1 VHCRRTFVRP
11 IVRDN
16 TVGNRTPYGHVL
28 ILASA
33 AAWGLYA
40 SITYKESRVSTIIN
54 AICFVF
60 QLIYVLVFILYAQ
73 GMARWTAVALLLTAL
88 IGSGVLA
95 WVVIVKVIHRHEL
108 DRSTIA
114 TIASAVSCVTYAAV
128 GYDIVSTKASFGAL
142 YTRSIDDQLTMPAVD
157 LTRLLQAVVACSKDV
172 SNMDPLAEVLLN
184 ILIAGASVYYAF
196 LSSPVD
202 KYIGVLKLSSHAS
215 AYIIHSR
222 LSVSSSS
229 QCLLCFCGSMQVPN
243 AIGVVILLVQLVVFV
258 MHCEAKPEDEEEA
271 PTGDEEEAPQTVEE
285 AINNASNSTPD
296 YGSDLGAMFASSDAL
311 PEPAIAPPV

>member
-1 VHCRRTFVRP
+1 MASFMVPAAGGTAAVLAGVLVAGSGSGLSSALALTIASCIGNSVSCVLICIPLKTFVEP
-11 IVRDN
+11 IMRGN

-28 ILASA
+28 MLATA

-40 SITYKESRVSTIIN
+40 SITYKESRISTIIN

-60 QLIYVLVFILYAQ
+60 QLIYVLVFIRYAQ

-95 WVVIVKVIHRHEL
+95 WVVIVKVIDRHEL

-128 GYDIVSTKASFGAL
+128 GYDI
-142 YTRSIDDQLTMPAVD
+142 
-157 LTRLLQAVVACSKDV
+157 AVVACSKDV
-172 SNMDPLAEVLLN
+172 SNMDPLVEVLLN

-202 KYIGVLKLSSHAS
+202 KYIGV
-215 AYIIHSR
+215 
-222 LSVSSSS
+222 
-229 QCLLCFCGSMQVPN
+229 PN

-258 MHCEAKPEDEEEA
+258 MHCKAKPEDEEEA
-271 PTGDEEEAPQTVEE
+271 PQTVQAPQTVEE

-296 YGSDLGAMFASSDAL
+296 YGSDLGAMFASPDAL
-311 PEPAIAPPV
+311 PEPEIAPPV

>member
-1 VHCRRTFVRP
+1 MVSFMVPAAGGTAAVLAGVLVAGSGSGLSSALPLTIASCVQNTLACILIGIPVWSFLKP
-11 IVRDN
+11 IMEQN
-16 TVGNRTPYGHVL
+16 SVGDRTPYGHVL
-28 ILASA
+28 MLASA

-40 SITYKESRVSTIIN
+40 FITYKQSRVSTIIN

-60 QLIYVLVFILYAQ
+60 QLIYVLVFIRYAQ
-73 GMARWTAVALLLTAL
+73 GMTRWTAVALLLAAL

-108 DRSTIA
+108 DRSLIA

-128 GYDIVSTKASFGAL
+128 GLDI
-142 YTRSIDDQLTMPAVD
+142 
-157 LTRLLQAVVACSKDV
+157 AVVASSKDV
-172 SNMDPLAEVLLN
+172 SNMDPLVEVLLN
-184 ILIAGASVYYAF
+184 ILNAGASVYYAY

-202 KYIGVLKLSSHAS
+202 KYIG
-215 AYIIHSR
+215 
-222 LSVSSSS
+222 
-229 QCLLCFCGSMQVPN
+229 VPN

-258 MHCEAKPEDEEEA
+258 MHCKAKPEDEEEA
-271 PTGDEEEAPQTVEE
+271 PAGDEEEAPQTVEE

-296 YGSDLGAMFASSDAL
+296 YGSDLGAMFASPDAL

>member
-1 VHCRRTFVRP
+1 
-11 IVRDN
+11 
-16 TVGNRTPYGHVL
+16 
-28 ILASA
+28 
-33 AAWGLYA
+33 
-40 SITYKESRVSTIIN
+40 
-54 AICFVF
+54 
-60 QLIYVLVFILYAQ
+60 
-73 GMARWTAVALLLTAL
+73 
-88 IGSGVLA
+88 
-95 WVVIVKVIHRHEL
+95 
-108 DRSTIA
+108 
-114 TIASAVSCVTYAAV
+114 
-128 GYDIVSTKASFGAL
+128 
-142 YTRSIDDQLTMPAVD
+142 MPAVD

-202 KYIGVLKLSSHAS
+202 KYIGVLKLSRHAS

-258 MHCEAKPEDEEEA
+258 MHCKAKPEDEEEA
-271 PTGDEEEAPQTVEE
+271 PQTVQAPQTVEE

-296 YGSDLGAMFASSDAL
+296 YGSDLGAMFASPDAL
-311 PEPAIAPPV
+311 PEPEIAPPV